1 MTASPLRAS
10 RTAARSRLPGSALVP
25 LLLAA
30 TLVGFSTVPGCG
42 DETGTP
48 VPPAADLA
56 EGTGPLLFV
65 TAEKS
70 REALAD
76 ALQYAPNT
84 GAVVVKADPAKA
96 LGAARADQVRVA
108 VVTDERCAECY
119 RLEGDAGVYTV
130 RAGGVAGISYGVTAL
145 LESLG
150 YTFFH
155 PYASEAP
162 AALARPA
169 ANAPGFAIDHAPAQT
184 LRGVQLH
191 TLHPIEAYFD
201 FWEHGA
207 DNLERAKRD
216 IDWIVRQ
223 RGNFV
228 QWVAM
233 QDPQA
238 DSAFEAAYRS
248 HTKAITEY
256 AHRRGVKIG
265 VAVQLFKKG
274 SLQNNFILARGT
286 EDIEEQI
293 KTETHRLVDDTGI
306 DMISLNFGEFTGVT
320 PDTFIATANSAVTAI
335 RAAAPNIEIS
345 GTIHVGEHNRV
356 DYQGKNFIYY
366 FLIDYVDPSVKRW
379 VHTVMYYDLEGPAGG
394 AYDHENFHEHQAF
407 IKNKIA
413 TNQQVAYFPE
423 SAYWIAFD
431 NSVPTFL
438 PVYVEQRRRDMAL
451 LPGLKEHILFT
462 SGWEWGYWQT
472 DAATLRMG
480 YELPPT
486 TAAVYG
492 DLFAPLGEPGK
503 RVADL
508 LTQVAAEQ
516 RTAHIDQQIGTYV
529 SGRDGYIDLADKA
542 GAFHS
547 QPDRVIPTEV
557 TALAKDDPAGL
568 ADFEARVIAPLS
580 AHADKMDAF
589 AASAADLAK
598 SDQKALREIA
608 DGLAVTAARTRF
620 ALVVYQTAIVIGKG
634 EPTTELFAQLD
645 ALLEKGKAG
654 VAKRHADT
662 WDPTPARLFGPTP
675 NSTQYPYGYLKQ
687 AHNVCFWGRELAEL
701 KNLRDQTSNPTPNCT
716 QLRQSRYP
724 NSDRHAP

>member
-1 MTASPLRAS
+1 MTVSQRRAPRVS
-10 RTAARSRLPGSALVP
+10 GPRRSAFISLLCSSAFAGLSALVACSDDP
-25 LLLAA
+25 APAAA
-30 TLVGFSTVPGCG
+30 T
-42 DETGTP
+42 
-48 VPPAADLA
+48 ADLA
-56 EGTGPLLFV
+56 EGAGPVLFV
-65 TAEKS
+65 TAEKN
-70 REALAD
+70 REALTD

-84 GAVVVKADPAKA
+84 GTVQIKAEPDKA
-96 LGAARADQVRVA
+96 LGPARADQVRVA
-108 VVTDERCAECY
+108 VLTDDRCAECY

-130 RAGGVAGISYGVTAL
+130 RAGGVAGVSYGVSAL

-150 YTFFH
+150 YTFYS

-162 AALARPA
+162 AMLLRPA
-169 ANAPGFAIDHAPAQT
+169 ANAPGFAIDHVPAQT
-184 LRGVQLH
+184 VRGVQLH
-191 TLHPIEAYFD
+191 TLHPTEAYFD

-216 IDWIVRQ
+216 IDWIVRH

-238 DSAFEAAYRS
+238 DSAFEAAYRA
-248 HTKAITEY
+248 HTKAITAY

-306 DMISLNFGEFTGVT
+306 DMISLNFGEFANV
-320 PDTFIATANSAVTAI
+320 PPEQFIATANAAVTTI
-335 RAAAPNIEIS
+335 KAAAPNIEIS
-345 GTIHVGEHNRV
+345 GTIHVGEHNRIE
-356 DYQGKNFIYY
+356 YQGQDLIYY

-379 VHTVMYYDLEGPAGG
+379 VHTVMYYDLQGPAGG
-394 AYDHENFHEHQAF
+394 AYDHENFHEHRDF
-407 IKNKIA
+407 ILKKIA
-413 TNQQVAYFPE
+413 ENKQVAYFPE

-486 TAAVYG
+486 TSAVYG

-508 LTQVAAEQ
+508 LTLVAAEQ
-516 RTAHIDQQIGTYV
+516 REAHIEQQIGTYV
-529 SGRDGYIDLADKA
+529 SGRDGYIDLADRA
-542 GAFHS
+542 GQFHS
-547 QPDRVIPTEV
+547 QPDRTIPTEL
-557 TALAKDDPAGL
+557 TAIAKNDPAGL
-568 ADFEARVIAPLS
+568 ADFEAKVIAPLS

-589 AASAADLAK
+589 AASAADLAT
-598 SDQKALREIA
+598 SDKKALREIA

-620 ALVVYQTAIVIGKG
+620 ALVVYQTAITIGKG
-634 EPTTELFAQLD
+634 EPTEARFAELD
-645 ALLEKGKAG
+645 ALLAKGKAA
-654 VAKRHADT
+654 VAKRHGDT
-662 WDPTPARLFGPTP
+662 WDPSPARLFGPTP

-687 AHNVCFWGRELAEL
+687 PHNLCFWVRELAEL

-716 QLRQSRYP
+716 Q
-724 NSDRHAP
+724 